1 MMSPTY
7 SLPWNSGKSA
17 GGNTSKSSNA
27 SMRSPMGS
35 SSNRHFGSSSH
46 DQEDSAFH
54 DETDYHEYSNPASSY
69 ESFSH
74 PANRPANFATNG
86 GKVANGNLNGS
97 SDSCLSSPCPDYE
110 EVDPQT
116 QEPLVTST
124 MTSRAQRTKGLVY
137 NLASEGIFSQRDGF
151 DLDSDPITKE
161 KIMHSLI
168 FCIHKVRT
176 RIMKRVFF
184 ITKALIASTDYC
196 DRGFVTL

>member
-1 MMSPTY
+1 MSPTY
-7 SLPWNSGKSA
+7 SLPWNTNKSA
-17 GGNTSKSSNA
+17 SGNTSKSSNA

-35 SSNRHFGSSSH
+35 NKQFGGSSSH

-74 PANRPANFATNG
+74 PANRPADFATNSHNNN
-86 GKVANGNLNGS
+86 KNNLNGS

-168 FCIHKVRT
+168 FCIHKVS
-176 RIMKRVFF
+176 I
-184 ITKALIASTDYC
+184 ITGQD
-196 DRGFVTL
+196 FVSLRN